1 MANIRNEV
9 ETAEIRRKIL
19 IASTELFMEKGYER
33 TTVQDIAKLSGI
45 PKAKIFY
52 EMKSKEEILGA
63 LVTRYLDGV
72 TKASD
77 AVTTKLTEDKM
88 LILVA
93 NEVLQLC
100 MAEQSEDMRNL
111 YLAGYSLPKTSEA
124 VLLRR
129 TNIMYDAF
137 GRQYPQMQIK
147 DFYEIEIAAMG
158 IMRAYMSVPC
168 DLYFTLEAKVN
179 RFTNVLLRIYNVSEE
194 KINEVHVFLT
204 QIDFESVANE
214 AIESVFRDLAI
225 KKKK

>member
-77 AVTTKLTEDKM
+77 AVSTKLTEDKM
-88 LILVA
+88 LILIA

-194 KINEVHVFLT
+194 KINEVHGFLT

>member
-77 AVTTKLTEDKM
+77 AVSTKLTEDKM
-88 LILVA
+88 LILIA

-129 TNIMYDAF
+129 TNIMYNAF
-137 GRQYPQMQIK
+137 GSQYPQMQIK

-168 DLYFTLEAKVN
+168 DMYFTLAAKVN

-194 KINEVHVFLT
+194 KTNEVHGFLT

>member
-194 KINEVHVFLT
+194 KINEVHGFLT

>member
-77 AVTTKLTEDKM
+77 AVSTKLTEDKS
-88 LILVA
+88 LILIA

-137 GRQYPQMQIK
+137 CSQYPQMQIK

-194 KINEVHVFLT
+194 KINEVHGFLT

>member
-9 ETAEIRRKIL
+9 ETAEIHSKIL
-19 IASTELFMEKGYER
+19 IAATELFMEKGYER

-77 AVTTKLTEDKM
+77 AVSTKLTEDKM
-88 LILVA
+88 LILIA

-168 DLYFTLEAKVN
+168 DMYFTLAAKVN

-194 KINEVHVFLT
+194 KINEVHGFLT